1 MTNVVSLDE
10 HRSKKEE
17 AKPKHQDD
25 VESLELM
32 KSIITILMKY
42 KYNAYDIQTAEN
54 MILLSMLFQSHIN
67 HLNDIDDNLFE
78 VFSLISD
85 KVTNGE

>member
-1 MTNVVSLDE
+1 MSNVVNLDDY
-10 HRSKKEE
+10 RLKKEGSASRPYDE
-17 AKPKHQDD
+17 

-32 KSIITILMKY
+32 KAIITILLKY

-54 MILLSMLFQSHIN
+54 MILISMLFQSHIN

-78 VFSLISD
+78 VFSLINE
-85 KVTNGE
+85 KVTQGE

>member
-1 MTNVVSLDE
+1 MTNIVILDE
-10 HRSKKEE
+10 YRSKKEE
-17 AKPKHQDD
+17 TIPKPEDEI
-25 VESLELM
+25 ESLELM
-32 KSIITILMKY
+32 KSIINILLKY
-42 KYNAYDIQTAEN
+42 KYNAYDVQTAEN

-67 HLNDIDDNLFE
+67 HLNEIEDNLFE

>member
-1 MTNVVSLDE
+1 MSNIINLEDY
-10 HRSKKEE
+10 RSKK
-17 AKPKHQDD
+17 DD
-25 VESLELM
+25 SISTRTDEIESLELM

-67 HLNDIDDNLFE
+67 YLNDIDDNLFE
-78 VFSLISD
+78 VFSIIND
-85 KVTNGE
+85 KVTQSE

>member
-1 MTNVVSLDE
+1 MSNIINLEDY
-10 HRSKKEE
+10 RSKNEDPVSTRTDE
-17 AKPKHQDD
+17 I
-25 VESLELM
+25 ESLELM

-67 HLNDIDDNLFE
+67 YLNDIDDNLFE
-78 VFSLISD
+78 VFSIIND
-85 KVTNGE
+85 KVTQSE